1 MKRVELQRIKI
12 LKTNPA
18 NFMRLTIVSF
28 ILLTGTLCFAQS
40 VEEKIKQRIDYQE
53 TPGIVVGIYENGKV
67 TYHAFGVA
75 NIQAGEPVSSKTLFE
90 IGSITKVF
98 TTSMA
103 AMLSLEHKLNFSDR
117 AQTYLPSKIVL
128 PEKNGKAITLEQLA
142 TASSGLPRMPKNFAP
157 ADAANPYIDYRE
169 DALTAFLNNCELT
182 RDPGSEYEYSNLG
195 MGLLGYILTRVEE
208 KPYPKLVAER
218 ITKPLDMNHTFVSG
232 IRNDKPLAIG
242 YSDKNPVKAWTWDNE
257 SVLTGA
263 GGLVSNAEDM
273 MKFLIAQLTST
284 PLSKAFALTHVARA
298 DAGKMKIGYGWHI
311 RDENTV
317 WHNGGTGG
325 FRSFAGFDKTK
336 NKAVVVLTNSTT
348 GADDL
353 GFHLLDEKFV
363 LKDLKKPYAV
373 AEGILKKYAGTYEV
387 SPGFNIEVT
396 LEKGELTIQATGQPK
411 ATIYAE
417 SETKFYLKV
426 VNAQIEFVKDDSGAI
441 EKLILYQNGAT
452 VPGKKV
458 K

>member
-1 MKRVELQRIKI
+1 
-12 LKTNPA
+12 
-18 NFMRLTIVSF
+18 MRLTMVGLFLLIVTSA
-28 ILLTGTLCFAQS
+28 LAQS

-53 TPGIVVGIYENGKV
+53 TPGIVVGIYENNKT
-67 TYHAFGVA
+67 TYYAFGVA
-75 NIQAGEPVSSKTLFE
+75 NIQSNEPVNSKTLFE

-103 AMLSLEHKLNFSDR
+103 AMLNLEQKLNFSDR
-117 AQTYLPSKIVL
+117 AQVYLPSKMVL
-128 PEKNGKAITLEQLA
+128 PEKNGKAITLEHLA
-142 TASSGLPRMPKNFAP
+142 TASSGLPRMPKNFGP

-169 DALTAFLNNCELT
+169 DALTSFLNNCELA

-195 MGLLGYILTRVEE
+195 MGLLGYILTRIEE
-208 KPYPKLVAER
+208 KPYPKLVTER
-218 ITKPLDMNHTFVSG
+218 ITKPLEMNHTFVSG
-232 IRNDKPLAIG
+232 MRNDKPLATG
-242 YSDKNPVKAWTWDNE
+242 YSDKTPVKAWTWDNE

-273 MKFLIAQLTST
+273 MKFLIAQLTPGST
-284 PLSKAFALTHVARA
+284 QLSKAFALTHVARA

-311 RDENTV
+311 RDEHVV

-325 FRSFAGFDKTK
+325 FRTFAGFDKTK

-353 GFHLLDEKFV
+353 GFHLLDEKSA
-363 LKDLKKPYAV
+363 LKELKKPFTV
-373 AEGILKKYAGTYEV
+373 SEEFLRKYVGTYEL
-387 SPGFNIEVT
+387 SPGFNIEVS
-396 LEKGELTIQATGQPK
+396 LDKGELAIQATGQPK
-411 ATIYAE
+411 ASIYAE

-426 VNAQIEFVKDDSGAI
+426 VNAQIEFVKNDSGAI
-441 EKLILYQNGAT
+441 EKLILYQNGAV
-452 VPGKKV
+452 VPGKKI